1 MPSRK
6 TAEALFTLVQSQETT
21 SDVVGCLGFHVLANV
36 AEINRSNVGGERGRT
51 QQRGVWVPPWAIGG
65 FSHHGSSGSSDKFH
79 TASSPQYLKK
89 QLPLAESLNM
99 TLLRRH
105 LHWVALSVSHS
116 THASSRTS
124 SSNSDNLVDEGIFQ
138 SLRCARPYLT
148 EEACSHDHP
157 TCQLGCFL
165 DGRAL
170 AKKNINIC
178 TSTQS
183 EMRSPPPQ
191 QESCPHQKRNG
202 IYPLFVPRSAQK
214 MHSCGFTVDTSR
226 EPAARAR
233 PQQETRC
240 QLLLSNTGRQKRPKV
255 RTCAPHQ

>member
-1 MPSRK
+1 MSY
-6 TAEALFTLVQSQETT
+6 TATW
-21 SDVVGCLGFHVLANV
+21 CLGLALGHRRLATSRIQWEQWQIPHRFVTTVPKEAAPTGRVFEHDPFEKALALGGVVRLAFHPCLTKN
-36 AEINRSNVGGERGRT
+36 
-51 QQRGVWVPPWAIGG
+51 
-65 FSHHGSSGSSDKFH
+65 
-79 TASSPQYLKK
+79 
-89 QLPLAESLNM
+89 
-99 TLLRRH
+99 
-105 LHWVALSVSHS
+105 
-116 THASSRTS
+116 S
-124 SSNSDNLVDEGIFQ
+124 SSNSDNLVNERVFQ
-138 SLRCARPYLT
+138 SLRCARPCLT

-165 DGRAL
+165 DERAL

-183 EMRSPPPQ
+183 EMRSPRPQ

-202 IYPLFVPRSAQK
+202 IYPLFVPRRAQK

-226 EPAARAR
+226 DPAARAR